1 MAGALLVIG
10 FILRRQMS
18 GGSEMGAIGAAR
30 RSRTTFA
37 DVGGHE
43 GTVAELRELVEFLKA
58 PEAFQAVVWH
68 LLVSHPAL
76 KVAQTKWES
85 TK

>member
-1 MAGALLVIG
+1 
-10 FILRRQMS
+10 
-18 GGSEMGAIGAAR
+18 MGAIGAAR

-58 PEAFQAVVWH
+58 PEAFQAVGARTPKGV
-68 LLVSHPAL
+68 LMFGPPGTGKTLCRS
-76 KVAQTKWES
+76 S
-85 TK
+85 